1 MQFGVLQRQED
12 GELEAVL
19 GCALLPPTPVKKKK
33 EPLNRRP
40 WVLVSPVVSSLGTNF
55 RQRQATWKLGCGLLA
70 DGCGFE
76 SHWGCFPAGWVGD
89 KSLWGPLFLICHLLV
104 LLWD

>member
-12 GELEAVL
+12 GEL
-19 GCALLPPTPVKKKK
+19 GCAFLPPPAKKKK
-33 EPLNRRP
+33 EPLNGRP

-70 DGCGFE
+70 NGCGFG
-76 SHWGCFPAGWVGD
+76 SHWGSFPAGRIGD
-89 KSLWGPLFLICHLLV
+89 KSPWGPLFLICHLLA